1 MSHSRSIHVN
11 SCTRYVTVS
20 AGASDIVGLSVRG
33 IMGLEIGGYSKH
45 CIPAQVACIVLY
57 SAAVPVVVQCCAM
70 LCCAVLCCAVL
81 CCAVLYFA
89 VLPCPVMCCA
99 VPCYTTVVL
108 YGTGTVLCGAVPCYT
123 INSTVPSKE
132 L

>member
-81 CCAVLYFA
+81 CCAVL
-89 VLPCPVMCCA
+89 CCTA
-99 VPCYTTVVL
+99 LSCD
-108 YGTGTVLCGAVPCYT
+108 VLCGAVLYYRSIVRYWYCTMRCGSVLYY
-123 INSTVPSKE
+123 
-132 L
+132 